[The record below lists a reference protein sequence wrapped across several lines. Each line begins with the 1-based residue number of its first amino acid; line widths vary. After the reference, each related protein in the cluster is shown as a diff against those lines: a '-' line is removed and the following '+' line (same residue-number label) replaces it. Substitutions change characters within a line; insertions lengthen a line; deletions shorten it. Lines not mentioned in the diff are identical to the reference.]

1 MSAKKIISLLPS
13 ATEIVCALG
22 LEDQLAGRS
31 HECDFPEFVR
41 QLPVCSY
48 PRFDTDLSSADIDR
62 TVKELTMSAVSLYRI
77 DEEQIKSIQPDV
89 IITQDQCKVCAV
101 NIDDVQQMLKDV
113 TGKETEVI
121 SLHPSSPDDILKD
134 ILQVASRLGVS
145 ARAEVLVE
153 SLNERIDI
161 IKHKLR
167 FVEDRPSVACI
178 EWLSPL
184 MISGN
189 WIPEIIEIAGG
200 KPVLAQK
207 GGHSSYVEFEALKD
221 ADPDILIIAA
231 CGFTIERT
239 VREIGVLLGYEGW
252 NDLSAVKNNQV
263 YIADGNR
270 YFNRPGPGIV
280 DTAEMLAEIIQPK
293 QFIFGF
299 DGSAWVKFEI

>member
-31 HECDFPEFVR
+31 HECDYPEFVK

-62 TVKELTMSAVSLYRI
+62 TVKELTMSAISLYRI
-77 DEEQIKSIQPDV
+77 DEEQIRNIQPDV

-101 NIDDVQQMLKDV
+101 NIDDVQQVLKDV
-113 TGKETEVI
+113 TGNDTEVI

-134 ILQVASRLGVS
+134 ILHVASRLGVS

-161 IKHKLR
+161 VKHKLR

-189 WIPEIIEIAGG
+189 WMPEIIEIAGG

-207 GGHSSYVEFEALKD
+207 GEHSSYVGFETLKD
-221 ADPDILIIAA
+221 ADPDILVIAV

-239 VREIGVLLGYEGW
+239 VREIGVLLEYDGW

-270 YFNRPGPGIV
+270 YFNRPGPGII

-299 DGSAWVKFEI
+299 EGSAWVKFGI

>member
-31 HECDFPEFVR
+31 HECDYPEFVK

-48 PRFDTDLSSADIDR
+48 PRFDTDLSSTDIDR
-62 TVKELTMSAVSLYRI
+62 TVKELTMSAISLYRI
-77 DEEQIKSIQPDV
+77 DEEQIRNIQPDV

-101 NIDDVQQMLKDV
+101 NIDDVQQVLKDV
-113 TGKETEVI
+113 TGNDTEVI

-189 WIPEIIEIAGG
+189 WMPEIIEVAGG

-221 ADPDILIIAA
+221 VDPDILIIAV

-239 VREIGVLLGYEGW
+239 IKEIGVLLEYDGW

-270 YFNRPGPGIV
+270 YFNRPGPGII

-299 DGSAWVKFEI
+299 EGSAWVKFGI